1 MFTNLEV
8 NLNETASNSVK
19 LGESE
24 SNIDS
29 TAACIFCIHLCKT
42 LRSSGEV
49 QLRVGCAADWL
60 ASARPGW
67 LRRGLTTFG
76 SPGKVAHGWHLTSHT
91 KNASYNLGISREL
104 RGLGQL
110 NRYQLQ
116 LSSLPWHSDEAWKDR
131 RVVAGPQKHCVPG
144 MGWDVVGSWWITQG
158 SILCK
163 TLFKKRFQKQLRS
176 NIFSD
181 SVTQRF

>member
-1 MFTNLEV
+1 M
-8 NLNETASNSVK
+8 K

-49 QLRVGCAADWL
+49 QLHVGCAADWL

-67 LRRGLTTFG
+67 LRRGSQLG

-110 NRYQLQ
+110 KLVSATAEQPPLALRRGLEG
-116 LSSLPWHSDEAWKDR
+116 STCCCWTTEALCTRHMAGMWL
-131 RVVAGPQKHCVPG
+131 VAGG
-144 MGWDVVGSWWITQG
+144 
-158 SILCK
+158 
-163 TLFKKRFQKQLRS
+163 
-176 NIFSD
+176 
-181 SVTQRF
+181 

>member
-1 MFTNLEV
+1 MFTNLKG

-60 ASARPGW
+60 ASAQPGW
-67 LRRGLTTFG
+67 PRRGSQLG

-91 KNASYNLGISREL
+91 YS
-104 RGLGQL
+104 
-110 NRYQLQ
+110 
-116 LSSLPWHSDEAWKDR
+116 
-131 RVVAGPQKHCVPG
+131 VAY
-144 MGWDVVGSWWITQG
+144 
-158 SILCK
+158 
-163 TLFKKRFQKQLRS
+163 
-176 NIFSD
+176 
-181 SVTQRF
+181 SVL